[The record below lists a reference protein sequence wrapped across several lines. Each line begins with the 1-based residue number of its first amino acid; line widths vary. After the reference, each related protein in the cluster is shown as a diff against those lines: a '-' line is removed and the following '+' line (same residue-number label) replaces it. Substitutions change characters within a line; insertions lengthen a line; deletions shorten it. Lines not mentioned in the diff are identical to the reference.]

1 MCDPKWVNTMEE
13 ELNFV
18 EKNQTWELVNVPHDM
33 KPIALKW
40 FYKAKV
46 NPNGYVIKHKAILV
60 AKGLLQK
67 PRVDYGEVYAFV
79 ARIETI

>member
-1 MCDPKWVNTMEE
+1 MKE
-13 ELNFV
+13 ELKSI

-60 AKGLLQK
+60 GNGFLQK
-67 PRVDYGEVYAFV
+67 LRVDYSEVYALV
-79 ARIETI
+79 ERI